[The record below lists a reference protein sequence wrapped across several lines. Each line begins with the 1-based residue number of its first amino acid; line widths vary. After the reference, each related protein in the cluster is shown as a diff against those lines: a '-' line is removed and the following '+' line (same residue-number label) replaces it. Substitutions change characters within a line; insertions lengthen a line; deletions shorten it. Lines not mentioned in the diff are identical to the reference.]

1 MLRVIF
7 IFSEALRI
15 DDCIGMEIQI
25 GVFRCLLATSR
36 LSGRHLRAVSV
47 VRASFSHIYAEL
59 R

>member
-25 GVFRCLLATSR
+25 GGVYSKLGFLFAALALIDLMVPFLAYLL
-36 LSGRHLRAVSV
+36 V
-47 VRASFSHIYAEL
+47 Y
-59 R
+59 